1 MPGSIYE
8 KMAAATRRNMTVKF
22 LSSAREKTLEDVL
35 AALPAKTVDM
45 IAEKLKTISEVKRQE
60 QIKVLEKDIAE
71 REAQL
76 KALRG

>member
-1 MPGSIYE
+1 
-8 KMAAATRRNMTVKF
+8 
-22 LSSAREKTLEDVL
+22 VL
-35 AALPAKTVDM
+35 AALPAKTIDM

-76 KALRG
+76 KALKG